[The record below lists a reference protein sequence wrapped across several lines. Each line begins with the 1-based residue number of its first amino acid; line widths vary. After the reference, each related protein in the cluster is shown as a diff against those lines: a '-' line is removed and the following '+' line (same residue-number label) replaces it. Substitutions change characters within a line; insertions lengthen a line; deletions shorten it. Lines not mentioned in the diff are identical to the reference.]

1 MSKDTD
7 SERVKMTKK
16 KMKDAFV
23 EILKVKTIDNITVK
37 ELTNKVGV
45 NRGTFYIHYQDI
57 YSLWGEIEEETLAE
71 IHKLGSVI
79 KDYELTDAE
88 DLQEP
93 IPATLE
99 VLHYL
104 KSNENYIQALLGQNG
119 MSSFTL
125 KWKAVMKQYLFS
137 KAIFE
142 NKEYNEYLLEF
153 LLSANIGVIVFWVQ
167 SGMKIS
173 PEELALLLKKMI
185 IKGPLNV

>member
-1 MSKDTD
+1 MNT
-7 SERVKMTKK
+7 
-16 KMKDAFV
+16 DAFV

-104 KSNENYIQALLGQNG
+104 KSNEIIFKPFWGKDVFIYIE
-119 MSSFTL
+119 MESCHE
-125 KWKAVMKQYLFS
+125 
-137 KAIFE
+137 AIPFFE
-142 NKEYNEYLLEF
+142 
-153 LLSANIGVIVFWVQ
+153 SHI
-167 SGMKIS
+167 
-173 PEELALLLKKMI
+173 
-185 IKGPLNV
+185 